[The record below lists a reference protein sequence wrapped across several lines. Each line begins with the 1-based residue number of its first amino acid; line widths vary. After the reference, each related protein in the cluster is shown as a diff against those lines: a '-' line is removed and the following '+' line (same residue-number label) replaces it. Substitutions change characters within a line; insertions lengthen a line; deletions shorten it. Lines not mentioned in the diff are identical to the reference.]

1 MRIESN
7 SSKAYPAYGT
17 QIFHSTSSRTY
28 SGSLTGTPRTSRMY
42 TVSIVLSELVSLD
55 QLLLVGL
62 VLVVVVV
69 SAVSVLGD
77 LKQMQINLAIL

>member
-1 MRIESN
+1 
-7 SSKAYPAYGT
+7 
-17 QIFHSTSSRTY
+17 
-28 SGSLTGTPRTSRMY
+28 MY